1 MKRVRAV
8 PLAAVGYLSSAA
20 YLAVLGMVYESKG
33 RPVSAACVAVI
44 AAAVAAP
51 VVRTLRRS

>member
-8 PLAAVGYLSSAA
+8 PLATAGYLSSAG